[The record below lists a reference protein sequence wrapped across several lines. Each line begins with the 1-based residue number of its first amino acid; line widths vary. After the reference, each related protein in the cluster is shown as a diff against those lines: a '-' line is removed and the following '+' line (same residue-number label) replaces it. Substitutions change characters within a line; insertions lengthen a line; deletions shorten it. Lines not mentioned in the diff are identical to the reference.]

1 MCINS
6 FIPST
11 TSGTVS
17 VADIPVTGVWLSY
30 ASSLP
35 TNAPS
40 PQDPSVGDPITEL
53 PDTVNAVPFQNKVPP
68 TL

>member
-1 MCINS
+1 M
-6 FIPST
+6 
-11 TSGTVS
+11 S

-40 PQDPSVGDPITEL
+40 PQDPSVGVPITD
-53 PDTVNAVPFQNKVPP
+53 PPATVNAVPFQYKVPP